1 MNAVLTVDRLCKSY
15 HAGSKGK
22 VEAVQDVSFHIDEGE
37 CLGLAGES
45 GCGKSTVARLL
56 LALEQ
61 PDQGDV
67 LLHGT
72 ALHRLSGKELREQ
85 RRWIQAVFQ
94 DPTASLNDR
103 LPVWRSVME
112 PLDNFPEAIPS
123 FLSDVR
129 GSRRDTAARL
139 FEMVELERKHLDCY
153 PHELSGGQRQR
164 VAIAR
169 GISLRPKLLV
179 CDESTTSLDVTIQA
193 QILQLL
199 KQLQRE
205 LGMSYLFISHDIAVI
220 EQISDRI
227 MVMKDGR
234 LLDIFAKDEMW
245 DKKRHPYTRL
255 LISAAHF

>member
-15 HAGSKGK
+15 HAGSKGI
-22 VEAVQDVSFHIDEGE
+22 VEAVQEVSFHIHEGE

-56 LALEQ
+56 LALER
-61 PDQGDV
+61 PDQGEV
-67 LLHGT
+67 LLEGVS
-72 ALHRLSGKELREQ
+72 LHRLSGKELRKQ

-94 DPTASLNDR
+94 DPAASLNDR

-123 FLSDVR
+123 FLLDVR
-129 GSRRDTAARL
+129 DSRRDSAARL
-139 FEMVELERKHLDCY
+139 FEMVELGREHLDCY

-179 CDESTTSLDVTIQA
+179 CDESTTSLDVTIQS
-193 QILQLL
+193 QILHLL

-205 LGMSYLFISHDIAVI
+205 LGMSYLFISHDIGVI
-220 EQISDRI
+220 EQVSDRI
-227 MVMKDGR
+227 IVMKGGR
-234 LLDIFAKDEMW
+234 MLDLFPKEAMW
-245 DKKRHPYTRL
+245 DKNRHPYTRL
-255 LISAAHF
+255 LIKAALF